1 LYCEKEIIRNREI
14 RIKGTGWRDRDTYLE
29 VIDGVSSGLSTA
41 LWSEDNLEFAWLF
54 CDEIGAAILIA
65 KGMTTND
72 NGLFPSWDETR
83 DSGDDNW
90 FTEDSSVEDVTNGS
104 IG

>member
-1 LYCEKEIIRNREI
+1 M
-14 RIKGTGWRDRDTYLE
+14 
-29 VIDGVSSGLSTA
+29 SSGLSAA
-41 LWSEDNLEFAWLF
+41 LRSEDNLEFTWLL
-54 CDEIGAAILIA
+54 CDEICAAILIT

-90 FTEDSSVEDVTNGS
+90 FTEDGSVEDVTDGS
-104 IG
+104 VW

>member
-1 LYCEKEIIRNREI
+1 MIRKRETGNRELS
-14 RIKGTGWRDRDTYLE
+14 WRHWDTYLE

-41 LWSEDNLEFAWLF
+41 LWSEDNFEFAWLF